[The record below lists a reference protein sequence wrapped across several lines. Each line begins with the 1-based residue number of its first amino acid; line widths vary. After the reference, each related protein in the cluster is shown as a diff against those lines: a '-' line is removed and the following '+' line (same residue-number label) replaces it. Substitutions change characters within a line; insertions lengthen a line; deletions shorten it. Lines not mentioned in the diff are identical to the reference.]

1 MANVLIVE
9 DAESVAAAHAYSLWE
24 SGHTVSFAYTAK
36 EAGTQFQTAHH
47 DVVLL
52 DFDLPDGTG
61 LEVFRELRKINPEV
75 CVIMVT
81 GKGDERLAA
90 QILKE
95 GADDYLTKSSN
106 VFSQI
111 PDAVNRVLKE
121 KASRR
126 QLAEKEKALQAAH
139 DDLAE
144 KVALLAQA
152 NDQLQHE
159 IEERIRTE
167 EALKESNT
175 KLKSTL
181 EELGRS
187 QAQMLQSEKLAS
199 VGQLAAGV
207 AHEIN
212 NPTGFISSNLYTLTT
227 YLDDL
232 NNYATACAA
241 FHDHLQNETIK
252 TALPESVLEMTANL
266 RQLEHDLEVGYI
278 LEDSIS
284 LLAESRNGAE
294 RIRQIVADLKDF
306 AHPGKAQLE
315 YVDINKNILS
325 TINLV
330 WNELKYKTE
339 IEKQLGDLPLV
350 QCYPQMISQVFMN
363 LLINA
368 AQAIEDKGIITISTR
383 VEGDHAIVK
392 IADNGNGIP
401 RKDIDKIFDPFFTT
415 KPVGQG
421 TGLGLRI
428 VYDIIQKH
436 KGTIQVESTEGV
448 GTTFAIRLPI

>member
-9 DAESVAAAHAYSLWE
+9 DAQSVAVAHAYSLWE
-24 SGHTVSFAYTAK
+24 FGHTISFAYNAR
-36 EAGTQFQTAHH
+36 EAGMQFRQTRHE
-47 DVVLL
+47 VVLL

-61 LEVFRELRKINPEV
+61 LEVFRALRKLDPEV

-95 GADDYLTKSSN
+95 GADDYLTKSSD
-106 VFSQI
+106 VFVKI
-111 PDAVNRVLKE
+111 PEAVDRVLKE
-121 KASRR
+121 RATR
-126 QLAEKEKALQAAH
+126 LELIEKEKALQDAH
-139 DDLAE
+139 VALTE
-144 KVALLAQA
+144 KVNLLAQT

-159 IEERIRTE
+159 IAERIRTE
-167 EALKESNT
+167 EALKQSND
-175 KLKSTL
+175 KLKNAL

-212 NPTGFISSNLYTLTT
+212 NPTGFISSNLHTLTS
-227 YLDDL
+227 YMDHL
-232 NNYATACAA
+232 NRYATACTDLC
-241 FHDHLQNETIK
+241 HYLQSEPVDVS
-252 TALPESVLEMTANL
+252 LPESIREMVAFLHQLEQDLEIDYVLEDGVAL
-266 RQLEHDLEVGYI
+266 V
-278 LEDSIS
+278 
-284 LLAESRNGAE
+284 AESKDGAE

-306 AHPGKAQLE
+306 AHPGKAELE
-315 YVDINKNILS
+315 HVDINANILS

-330 WNELKYKTE
+330 WNELKYKVE

-350 QCYPQMISQVFMN
+350 PCYPQMLSQVFMN

-368 AQAIEDKGIITISTR
+368 AQAIDTKGTITVCTCIECDQ
-383 VEGDHAIVK
+383 VIVK
-392 IADNGNGIP
+392 FTDTGAGIP
-401 RKDIDKIFDPFFTT
+401 QKNIDKIFDPFFTT

-436 KGTIQVESTEGV
+436 KGAIDVESTEGI
-448 GTTFAIRLPI
+448 GTTFIIRLPI